1 MRDHADIN
9 APIVEAL
16 YEEGLELADRVRAAF
31 DLSGRIDAAAEDED
45 FARIAL
51 SCEALRCT
59 TRMMHA
65 LAWLL
70 NQRAYF
76 NGEMSEFQLRRHGR
90 LAKRQPDGNRQQL
103 AALPVRIVTLVAE
116 TQRFYQRIE
125 RLDAA
130 WRERFAMQPPAIER
144 LRQRLEA
151 SLAAL

>member
-1 MRDHADIN
+1 MNEPANIN
-9 APIVEAL
+9 APIVAAL
-16 YEEGLELADRVRAAF
+16 YTEGLEIADRVRAAF
-31 DLSGRIDAAAEDED
+31 DLSGRIDLAAEDED

-59 TRMMHA
+59 TRIMHA

-90 LAKRQPDGNRQQL
+90 LAARQQSDDREQL
-103 AALPVRIVTLVAE
+103 AVLPPDIIALVSE

-130 WRERFAMQPPAIER
+130 WREHFAMQPPAIER
-144 LRQRLEA
+144 LRQRLKTA
-151 SLAAL
+151 IAAL